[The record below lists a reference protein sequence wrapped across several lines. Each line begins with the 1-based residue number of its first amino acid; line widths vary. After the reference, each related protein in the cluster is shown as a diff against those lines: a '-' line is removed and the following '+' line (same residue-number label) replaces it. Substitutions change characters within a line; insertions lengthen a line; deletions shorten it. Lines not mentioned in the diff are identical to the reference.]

1 MIDNKEQLKYKLKC
15 LEERGNALLEE
26 EQRIVARLK
35 QAKEGGVD
43 TTFIVQE
50 LKDNLSN
57 SQALLDEYQQTYT
70 DFLNVSK

>member
-26 EQRIVARLK
+26 EQRIVARLNK
-35 QAKEGGVD
+35 AKEDGVD
-43 TTFIVQE
+43 TTFIIQE

-57 SQALLDEYQQTYT
+57 SQALLDEYQQTYN